1 MNHKLRKENRNM
13 KKYILSAIA
22 LAGVFFM
29 TSCED
34 FLQPTS
40 EGAYSSDTYFQT
52 DQQAID
58 AVDALYDGFQD
69 EACFG
74 REYMWEQGAA
84 NDFVWGR
91 TRSYP
96 TMATLTITGST
107 GPLNDVW
114 GRLTGRQQR
123 ANWVIDQL
131 LKKQAKGDLTAI
143 ETRSLGEAYFCRA
156 LAHFYIAYRYGTNKQ
171 GVPFV
176 RYEDFADGYDYSIPP
191 QRATVMENYQLIIE
205 DLDKAEALLPTVDQY
220 ADDDFGRAHKAA
232 CAGYKA
238 KVYAYWAC
246 WDKSQYANV
255 ITEVNKMISQYGRD
269 LAEDFTDNFTSD
281 YDKWRNKEYVW
292 TIPSEGGGSGKGGIE
307 FVGVSLD
314 NGAWGY
320 MNGWG
325 QFKPSLDI
333 FKEMQKDTPN
343 LAAGTNNDDDNY
355 RLRKSILEYGQ
366 KFTFFGDARRF
377 YSTRDVESGF
387 MIAKYLEPFSHDD
400 PITNGY
406 VSDNGDW
413 PTARINFPLLRFA
426 DCLLL
431 RAEAYLAT
439 GNAAGATAD
448 INKIRARVGIKNL
461 PGNATWADLYHERRC
476 ELAFE
481 HSDHL
486 YDLKRW
492 AVGAPSAEIKALAI
506 AELEK
511 HPDARHY
518 IGEDGSENGQ
528 IQDVNYDGEKLFW
541 EKDPAKFPT
550 EGSDYENKEADKNYK
565 TTEETPYRVMVAAR
579 ACWAAPFVEGPYYDY
594 QAPAKKWEDY
604 KIVFPYRDS
613 EISNAN
619 GALKQNDGY

>member
-1 MNHKLRKENRNM
+1 M

-22 LAGVFFM
+22 VAGMFAM

-34 FLQPTS
+34 FLNPTS
-40 EGAYSSDTYFQT
+40 EGAYSTDTYFQT

-58 AVDALYDGFQD
+58 AIDGLYDGFQD

-74 REYMWEQGAA
+74 REFMWEQGAA

-91 TRSYP
+91 TRGYP
-96 TMATLTITGST
+96 ALATLSLTSSVN
-107 GPLNDVW
+107 PLNDVW
-114 GRLTGRQQR
+114 GRLVQRQQR
-123 ANWVIDQL
+123 ANYVIDAL
-131 LKKQAKGDLTAI
+131 LKKQAKKDLTAI
-143 ETRSLGEAYFCRA
+143 ETRSLGEAYFIRA

-205 DLDKAEALLPTVDQY
+205 DLDKAENLLPTVDQY
-220 ADDDFGRAHKAA
+220 GSDDFGRAHKAA

-246 WDKSQYANV
+246 WQPEMYSNV
-255 ITEVNKMISQYGRD
+255 ITEVTKMINQYGRD
-269 LAEDFTDNFTSD
+269 LAPDFTDNFTSD
-281 YDKWRNKEYVW
+281 YSKWNNKEYVW
-292 TIPSEGGGSGKGGIE
+292 SIPSEGGGNDKGGIE

-333 FKEMQKDTPN
+333 FKEMQKDTKDLVN
-343 LAAGTNNDDDNY
+343 GAGDDNNNY
-355 RLRKSILEYGQ
+355 RLRKSILEYNQ
-366 KFTFFGDARRF
+366 PFKFFGVDRVF
-377 YSTRDVESGF
+377 WSIRDVESGF
-387 MIAKYLEPFSHDD
+387 MIAKYLEPFSHED
-400 PITNGY
+400 PIKNGY

-413 PTARINFPLLRFA
+413 PTARINFPIMRFA

-439 GNAAGATAD
+439 GNAAGAKAD
-448 INKIRARVGIKNL
+448 IDKVRTRVGIKPL
-461 PGNATWADLYHERRC
+461 AGAATWADLYHERRC

-518 IGEDGSENGQ
+518 EDRS
-528 IQDVNYDGEKLFW
+528 
-541 EKDPAKFPT
+541 DPTSAYT
-550 EGSDYENKEADKNYK
+550 
-565 TTEETPYRVMVAAR
+565 
-579 ACWAAPFVEGPYYDY
+579 EGPYLDY
-594 QAPAKKWEDY
+594 QTPAKKWEDW

-619 GALKQNDGY
+619 GALKQNEGY

>member
-1 MNHKLRKENRNM
+1 MNHKLRKENRIM

-22 LAGVFFM
+22 VAGMFAM

-34 FLQPTS
+34 FLKPEK
-40 EGAYSSDTYFQT
+40 EGEYSNSSYFFT

-58 AVDALYDGFQD
+58 AVDACYYPFYDEGG
-69 EACFG
+69 FG
-74 REYMWEQGAA
+74 REFMWEQGGA

-91 TRSYP
+91 TRGYP
-96 TMATLTITGST
+96 QMATLSQTSST
-107 GPLNDVW
+107 GPQDSFWENCTRGLQRSNYLVEALLN
-114 GRLTGRQQR
+114 
-123 ANWVIDQL
+123 
-131 LKKQAKGDLTAI
+131 KQKGKELTAI
-143 ETRSLGEAYFCRA
+143 EKRSLGEAYFMRA
-156 LAHFYIAYRYGTNKQ
+156 FSHFYIAYRYGTNKQ

-176 RYEDFADGYDYSIPP
+176 RFEDFPSGYDFSIPTQQP
-191 QRATVMENYQLIIE
+191 TVMDNYKMIVE
-205 DLDKAEALLPTVDQY
+205 DLDKAEALLPHPDEY
-220 ADDDFGRAHKAA
+220 SDNDFGRASKVA

-255 ITEVNKMISQYGRD
+255 ITEVTKMMTQYGRD
-269 LAEDFTDNFTSD
+269 LAPDFTDNFTSD
-281 YDKWRNKEYVW
+281 WSKWRNKEYVYS
-292 TIPSEGGGSGKGGIE
+292 IPSEGGGKGQYGGVE
-307 FVGVSLD
+307 FPGVILD

-333 FKEMQKDTPN
+333 FKEMQKDTKN
-343 LAAGTNNDDDNY
+343 LVAGTNNDDDNY

-366 KFTFFGDARRF
+366 KFVFFGDKMRF

-387 MIAKYLEPFSHDD
+387 MIAKYLEPFSHED
-400 PITNGY
+400 PIETGY
-406 VSDNGDW
+406 VSNNGDW
-413 PTARINFPLLRFA
+413 PVCRMNFPLLRFA

-439 GNAAGATAD
+439 GNASAAKAD
-448 INKIRARVGIKNL
+448 IDKVRARVGIKPL
-461 PGNATWADLYHERRC
+461 EGNATWTDLYHERRC

-492 AVGAPSAEIKALAI
+492 AVGGEAEIKALAI
-506 AELEK
+506 TELEK

-518 IGEDGSENGQ
+518 TNEEGEMNGN
-528 IQDVNYDGEKLFW
+528 IQDVNYDGEKLYW
-541 EKDPAKFPT
+541 EKDPDQYP
-550 EGSDYENKEADKNYK
+550 ESENKKI
-565 TTEETPYRVMVAAR
+565 TSVTQWPVMVAAR
-579 ACWAAPFVEGPYYDY
+579 ACWAAPYVEGPYLDY
-594 QAPAKKWEDY
+594 QEPAKKWEDW

-613 EISNAN
+613 EVQKSN
-619 GALKQNDGY
+619 GALKQNENY